1 MVIKTIMV
9 ALVLG
14 LWATMA
20 QAETYSIP
28 QGPIDQMR
36 TSDYGGVQ
44 YSTIS
49 FSTQTFL
56 IADNYGS
63 LLGFVASS
71 NTAKTDYISFYDT
84 AAVLNPRDEQPGTEF
99 ARVHLSTDTGV
110 GVSVITGSPILGTS
124 YKFPASIRT
133 KRGLVVRASV
143 ANINLLTILHTKFGQ

>member
-14 LWATMA
+14 LWVTMA
-20 QAETYSIP
+20 KAETYSIP
-28 QGPIDQMR
+28 QGPMDQLQ

-56 IADNYGS
+56 IDNNYGS

-84 AAVLNPRDEQPGTEF
+84 AAVLNPRDEQIATEF
-99 ARVHLSTDTGV
+99 ARVYLSTDTAV
-110 GVSVITGSPILGTS
+110 GSAYLSGSPVLGTS
-124 YKFPASIRT
+124 YKFPAAIRT
-133 KRGLVVRASV
+133 KRGLVARASV
-143 ANINLLTILHTKFGQ
+143 ANINLITILSTKFGR